1 MDLNVRA
8 YRLVQRATE
17 KAEHPADKKKVAS
30 ARKGGLKGGRMR
42 AMTLTEER
50 RREIATTASNARW
63 KRRPEPAP
71 TATPTVTNSRLTGTH
86 E

>member
-1 MDLNVRA
+1 MDLNVLA
-8 YRLVQRATE
+8 HRLVQKATE
-17 KAEHPADKKKVAS
+17 DPGHLVEKMKTVS

-42 AMTLTEER
+42 ALTLSDER
-50 RREIATTASNARW
+50 RREIAAAASNARW
-63 KRRPEPAP
+63 KRRSGPSP